1 MTAARSFVR
10 SLRVAALWVC
20 TALCSKHCIHW
31 LLVVL
36 MMSAMHLM
44 LFASNFLH
52 IYLVFAR
59 IRFGKPNR
67 FKPVNRHC
75 LHNLFEQRSTEGK
88 TLYIHQKT
96 VERKKL
102 LQHKYAGT
110 FCKSKPNQ
118 TKSLIICH
126 TKHIGMWNQCRVQVW
141 LQLT

>member
-1 MTAARSFVR
+1 MTAARSFVH

-20 TALCSKHCIHW
+20 SVMCSKHCIHW

-52 IYLVFAR
+52 IYLVFAW

-75 LHNLFEQRSTEGK
+75 LHNLFVQRSTEGK
-88 TLYIHQKT
+88 ALYIHQKN

-110 FCKSKPNQ
+110 FCKIQTKP
-118 TKSLIICH
+118 KSLIICH
-126 TKHIGMWNQCRVQVW
+126 TKHIGNQCRVQVW